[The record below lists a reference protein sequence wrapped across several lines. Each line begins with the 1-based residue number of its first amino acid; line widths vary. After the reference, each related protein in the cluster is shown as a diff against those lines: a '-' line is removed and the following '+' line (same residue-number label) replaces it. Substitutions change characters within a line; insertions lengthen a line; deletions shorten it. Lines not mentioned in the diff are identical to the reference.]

1 MAKKNLEK
9 KNINEQD
16 MNDKDC
22 DKGGIIDE
30 SLDKSI
36 SDDDTDSVN
45 DISSNDSDVKDVSKM
60 TARERSNANLI
71 SFADLTPEDRKE
83 MGRKSAAAKRRKKEQ
98 RMKLH
103 TAMNELLDKDV
114 VDDAQISLLRRLGYD
129 DDEMINSVLL
139 MAALFTRG
147 ASGDVYAISKII
159 DMQKELDE
167 ANGAGNSSQSVVINV
182 NATGSS
188 HTMSQDEEDAIYQAE
203 SGNAVIDDNDDWDV
217 DDCTRCDDDDSN
229 WDDEDWDI

>member
-1 MAKKNLEK
+1 MDKKNVEK
-9 KNINEQD
+9 NNINKQD

-36 SDDDTDSVN
+36 PDDATDSVN

-188 HTMSQDEEDAIYQAE
+188 HTMSDDEEYAIHQAE

-217 DDCTRCDDDDSN
+217 DDCTICNDDDSN

>member
-9 KNINEQD
+9 KNINKQD
-16 MNDKDC
+16 INDKDC

-36 SDDDTDSVN
+36 SDDTTDSVN

-103 TAMNELLDKDV
+103 TAMSELLDKDV

-217 DDCTRCDDDDSN
+217 DDCTRCDDDSN